1 MIIIANNICIF
12 IFVLFVQIGSRR
24 VIQYASALMFIQGVV
39 NKFGAIFIIIPEPIV
54 GGMFCV
60 MFGMICAF
68 GKLDT

>member
-1 MIIIANNICIF
+1 
-12 IFVLFVQIGSRR
+12 
-24 VIQYASALMFIQGVV
+24 MFIQGVV